1 MDVVALA
8 KVCGLASSGIFA
20 GYTWALSHAAVPAIL
35 FAPDAL
41 AAREWRY
48 QYLMGFHI
56 SRPMCVING
65 LSFGF
70 LAYHAPGGSLLRY
83 LYILAASASASGV
96 PYALTFL
103 RRTNGALSRKADRLA
118 GPGGGEMA
126 LTYAFNE
133 KRSIDRDG
141 KMSTA
146 EAIKRWQWHNYV
158 RTWVLVLG
166 TVAGALAVAMD

>member
-1 MDVVALA
+1 
-8 KVCGLASSGIFA
+8 
-20 GYTWALSHAAVPAIL
+20 
-35 FAPDAL
+35 
-41 AAREWRY
+41 
-48 QYLMGFHI
+48 MGFHI

-65 LSFGF
+65 LSFGY
-70 LAYHAPGGSLLRY
+70 LAYHAPEGSLLRY

-133 KRSIDRDG
+133 KRSIDRDR
-141 KMSTA
+141 KMSTE

>member
-1 MDVVALA
+1 
-8 KVCGLASSGIFA
+8 
-20 GYTWALSHAAVPAIL
+20 
-35 FAPDAL
+35 
-41 AAREWRY
+41 
-48 QYLMGFHI
+48 
-56 SRPMCVING
+56 MCVING
-65 LSFGF
+65 LSFGY
-70 LAYHAPGGSLLRY
+70 LAYHGKVLSRPAESSIFLSPSPLLQNPKASFRPLNLLIRTTRSAPEGSLLRY
-83 LYILAASASASGV
+83 LYILAATASASGV

-133 KRSIDRDG
+133 KRSIDRDR
-141 KMSTA
+141 KMNTE